1 MHTIAYLRIIIE
13 ENLKNFKIIYSNTKF
28 LPKHHYMVQY
38 PSQIERL
45 GPLIHSWTMRQESK
59 LSFGKRISRQSNFKN
74 ICKTVVKKHLF
85 LMCYQLQNGQNLL
98 KPSVTFSTKFRSCTL
113 LDEDQ
118 CVQDEF
124 LQITPEFHVY
134 LEINMLI
141 G

>member
-1 MHTIAYLRIIIE
+1 
-13 ENLKNFKIIYSNTKF
+13 
-28 LPKHHYMVQY
+28 MVPY
-38 PSQIERL
+38 PSEIERH

-59 LSFGKRISRQSNFKN
+59 LSFVKRIVKATL
-74 ICKTVVKKHLF
+74 KTFAKLLQKKHLF
-85 LMCYQLQNGQNLL
+85 WMCYQLQNGQNLL

-118 CVQDEF
+118 CVHDGF
-124 LQITPEFHVY
+124 LQIAPEFHVY